1 MVDGEGA
8 RDLVLG
14 GLRLAE
20 PERVVFERPPLVLAA
35 FEVRFSNLPDVS
47 DRDYV
52 EPFRRAIES
61 DYPELT
67 PANQVTVQLDL
78 PSGQPRQ
85 LQTVQWR
92 FSDKDANWTAVLAPD
107 FLTLEARRY
116 GHFREFTARLRSLLI
131 ALSEHVRPKVGT
143 RLGLRYVN
151 EIRVGTEGLGSI
163 VRPEVLGLLSV
174 AEFEEHA
181 AQSVHEVTLRFPEDQ
196 SIQVRHGFFPDG
208 STVQPPP
215 GKPPPSGPFYL
226 LDFDAWRAFS
236 APAFLKVDPDVIG
249 EYVERYHDEIEKI
262 FRWSITEEFTESL
275 GVRP

>member
-1 MVDGEGA
+1 
-8 RDLVLG
+8 LVLG

-35 FEVRFSNLPDVS
+35 FEVRFSNLSEVT

-52 EPFRRAIES
+52 EPFRRAIEG
-61 DYPELT
+61 DYPDLT
-67 PANQVTVQLDL
+67 LANQVTVQLDL
-78 PSGQPRQ
+78 TSGRPRQ

-92 FSDKDANWTAVLAPD
+92 FTDKDANWTVVLAPD

-116 GHFREFTARLRSLLI
+116 EHFGDFTSRLRSVLI

-174 AEFEEHA
+174 AAFAEHA
-181 AQSVHEVTLRFPEDQ
+181 AQGVQEVTLRFPEEQ
-196 SIQVRHGFFPDG
+196 MIQVRYGLFPDG
-208 STVQPPP
+208 STVQPAP
-215 GKPPPSGPFYL
+215 GKQVPTGPFYL
-226 LDFDAWRAFS
+226 LDFDASRAFS
-236 APAFLKVDPDVIG
+236 APALLEVEPDAIG

-262 FRWSITEEFTESL
+262 FQWSMTDEFTKSL